1 MSLLR
6 THLNNGKT
14 IRGSWNLQIGDM
26 NWCHRNLV
34 YNTFSER

>member
-14 IRGSWNLQIGDM
+14 IRGSWNLQIGDT